1 MWAPVAGV
9 SRVWEGVGVE
19 FRREVTKVKEA
30 ALGVAGMGAGGE
42 LSSRRGIPTGL
53 KCFLKT
59 HLEPGRR
66 PHPPAVSRRKPVSL

>member
-1 MWAPVAGV
+1 MSVQMWAPVAGV
-9 SRVWEGVGVE
+9 SRGWEGVGGE

-42 LSSRRGIPTGL
+42 LSSRRRRGIPTGL

-59 HLEPGRR
+59 HLEPGR
-66 PHPPAVSRRKPVSL
+66 